1 MSYDPLDIV
10 HDFLPFG
17 ATLINNAYEI
27 RVYTL
32 PKLYCK
38 NYRSINIDVTKNNLS
53 KKIQT

>member
-1 MSYDPLDIV
+1 MSCDPLDIV

-17 ATLINNAYEI
+17 ATLINNAYET

-38 NYRSINIDVTKNNLS
+38 IDLSILMLL
-53 KKIQT
+53 